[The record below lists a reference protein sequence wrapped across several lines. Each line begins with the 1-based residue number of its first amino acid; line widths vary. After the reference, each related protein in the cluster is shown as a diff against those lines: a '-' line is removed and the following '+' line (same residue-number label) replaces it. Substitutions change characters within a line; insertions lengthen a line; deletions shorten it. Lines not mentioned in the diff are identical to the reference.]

1 MNWFRRMMTG
11 RYGQMDQ
18 LNIFLFIVFLAVA
31 IIRVILNIISRIL
44 FGGLAIVPLGY
55 QIMYIIYMALLA
67 VEIAVVAITLLRM
80 FSKNIAKR
88 QQENQKFIEWKSHFR
103 DKNSFRNKRKQARKE
118 GKELFKCPT
127 CKKQIRVPLGRGR
140 IEITCP
146 NCNEKFIRNT

>member
-31 IIRVILNIISRIL
+31 VIRVILNIISRIL
-44 FGGLAIVPLGY
+44 FGGLAIVTLGY